1 MLADGDFA
9 KLDDIETLHAKHEID
24 VYSPVKNA
32 TAEQA
37 KGNDPYQPK
46 PKDAPGVGKWWMH
59 MGTDDAKTIHQRRA
73 QTAEWANARVRNMG
87 LRAFLVRG
95 AEKVRE
101 VALLYAL
108 AHHLMQTLLLKAR
121 AAAA

>member
-1 MLADGDFA
+1 M
-9 KLDDIETLHAKHEID
+9 
-24 VYSPVKNA
+24 YSPVKNA
-32 TAEQA
+32 KAEQA

-46 PKDAPGVGKWWMH
+46 PKDAPGVGKWWTY

-95 AEKVRE
+95 LEKVRA
-101 VALLYAL
+101 VAM
-108 AHHLMQTLLLKAR
+108 AHHLIQTLLLKAK